1 MEHLTAFPKTATAN
15 LVAASTRCYLCLWL
29 SAFGFRSRE
38 ASKAQEPEPEPEP
51 SVCLTQPCRVKVFHN
66 GEHEKETLFTVSPA
80 DMEGLDDLGLLL
92 GPKMECVS
100 EGMR

>member
-1 MEHLTAFPKTATAN
+1 M
-15 LVAASTRCYLCLWL
+15 AASTRCYMYACPV
-29 SAFGFRSRE
+29 ADFGSLFFFLFLSRE
-38 ASKAQEPEPEPEP
+38 APKAQEPEPEPEP
-51 SVCLTQPCRVKVFHN
+51 SVCLTQPCRVSVFQN
-66 GEHEKETLFTVSPA
+66 GEHEKESVFTVSPA